1 MMHRATSVAL
11 TAILSSNCWAGD
23 TRGAPAPS
31 ANTAAQSCIA
41 PAARHHQVNHL
52 LLRAILKVES
62 NLNPRAVVRNG
73 DGTIDVG
80 MGQINSRHFPQLAAY
95 GILPSHLLDPCIGSY
110 VAAWHLSR
118 VIALHGNTWEAVAR
132 YHSATP
138 YFNRRYRIL
147 LNNELVASGVIP
159 GSRLPVPPLRP
170 ASLGPT
176 RPGSP
181 GGPNANQGA
190 VVLDQADA
198 LPRFAA
204 AGSVQEA
211 GPGQASR

>member
-62 NLNPRAVVRNG
+62 NLNPRTVVRNA

-176 RPGSP
+176 RPGSRAFVIADP
-181 GGPNANQGA
+181 SA
-190 VVLDQADA
+190 VVLDRHDA
-198 LPRFAA
+198 APGIPAV
-204 AGSVQEA
+204 GSVQ
-211 GPGQASR
+211 GN

>member
-1 MMHRATSVAL
+1 MMHKTTSVAL
-11 TAILSSNCWAGD
+11 TAILSSNSWAGD
-23 TRGAPAPS
+23 TGGAQADA
-31 ANTAAQSCIA
+31 ANPAAQSCIA

-147 LNNELVASGVIP
+147 LNNELVAAGVIP
-159 GSRLPVPPLRP
+159 GSRLPVPAIRP
-170 ASLGPT
+170 DPPQPS
-176 RPGSP
+176 RR
-181 GGPNANQGA
+181 
-190 VVLDQADA
+190 QA
-198 LPRFAA
+198 RAA
-204 AGSVQEA
+204 AMAPQSSVVVD
-211 GPGQASR
+211 R